1 MANINV
7 ENIYIRPVGEVDE
20 KMIKYLADELTLIFG
35 RTVTPLPSIPVP
47 PQSYDDQRQ
56 QCLSSEILKSI
67 LDTAPACA
75 EASAGRP
82 TDENKILGITE
93 VDLFIPI
100 FTYIFGEA
108 QLDGTAALIS
118 LARLKPQL
126 YDEPPDEQLYQTR
139 ALKEAVHELGHTFGL
154 KHCPEP
160 TCIMRFA
167 NNIGEVDS
175 KDCSFCPSCHNLIV
189 ATKARKH
196 QE

>member
-1 MANINV
+1 
-7 ENIYIRPVGEVDE
+7 
-20 KMIKYLADELTLIFG
+20 MIKYLADELPLIFG

-47 PQSYDDQRQ
+47 PQSYDSQRQ
-56 QCLSSEILKSI
+56 QCLSSEILKTI
-67 LDTAPACA
+67 L
-75 EASAGRP
+75 ESAS
-82 TDENKILGITE
+82 TDDNKILGITE

-108 QLDGTAALIS
+108 QLDGRAGLIS

-126 YDEPPDEQLYQTR
+126 YDEPPDDAPSPCVQELGELYKLR

-160 TCIMRFA
+160 NCVMRFA

-175 KDCSFCPSCHNLIV
+175 KEYTFCPSCRDLII
-189 ATKARKH
+189 ATKARRH